1 MDPRVARTAIV
12 AVGVALL
19 FLIGHRTASSRG
31 AAAGDGTEHEL
42 TPEVRARGLSFAPG
56 VSAADQEW
64 VLAAIA
70 SARPEAQQLIGAV
83 DGLVTIGVIAEPTAP
98 FVGLAKPGADDI
110 VLNVAYLDGERKQDR
125 KQTVLHELGHIVD
138 FELVPDEQVLQL
150 AAAIP
155 SSGGCLTAE
164 RGDCTAPQERF
175 ADTFAKWALRG
186 AVSGVGAGYAVSS
199 PVSLEQWGAP
209 LAVLAAQQSVSA

>member
-1 MDPRVARTAIV
+1 MDLRVVRIAV
-12 AVGVALL
+12 VGVVLL
-19 FLIGHRTASSRG
+19 VFAGHKVASSRG
-31 AAAGDGTEHEL
+31 SAGTAHEL
-42 TPEVRARGLSFAPG
+42 TPAVRARGLSFAPA
-56 VSAADQEW
+56 VPAADQAW
-64 VLAAIA
+64 VRDAIA

-83 DGLVTIGVIAEPTAP
+83 DGLVTINAIAEPNAP
-98 FVGLAKPGADDI
+98 FVGLAKSGTDEV

-125 KQTVLHELGHIVD
+125 RQTVLHELGHIVD
-138 FELVPDEQVLQL
+138 FELVPDEQMLQL

-155 SSGGCLTAE
+155 SSGGCVTAE
-164 RGDCTAPQERF
+164 RGDCTAPEERF

-186 AVSGVGAGYAVSS
+186 AVSGVGAGYGVSS

>member
-1 MDPRVARTAIV
+1 MDLRVARIAV
-12 AVGVALL
+12 VGVALL
-19 FLIGHRTASSRG
+19 LLLVGRQVTSSRG
-31 AAAGDGTEHEL
+31 ASQGSGTEHEL
-42 TPEVRARGLSFAPG
+42 TPEVRARTLSFAPG

-70 SARPEAQQLIGAV
+70 RPEARQLIGAV
-83 DGLVTIGVIAEPTAP
+83 DGLVTISVVAEPNAP
-98 FVGLAKPGADDI
+98 FVGLAKPGSDEV

-138 FELVPDEQVLQL
+138 FELIPDDQMEQL
-150 AAAIP
+150 AGAIP
-155 SSGGCLTAE
+155 SSGSCVSAE
-164 RGDCTAPQERF
+164 RGDCTVPEERF

-186 AVSGVGAGYAVSS
+186 AVSGVGAGYGIST

-209 LAVLAAQQSVSA
+209 LAALAAQQSIQK